1 MIKPHKLF
9 YAIAFLTLNISQAQ
23 TAYNFTEGLG
33 AGSCHQYG
41 REAIFTDLLAHQ
53 LIQGKLA
60 QPIEGGILTNDKQ
73 GKPIKWQRIKAD
85 TTNNLRDASLNNGY
99 LYLTYTSKEEK
110 LAIFQGIGHAGMFF
124 NGVPFSGDVN
134 RHEWLFQPIKIKKG
148 LNEIY
153 LRVGFGG
160 RFQGV
165 TAKLIFP
172 EKPVFISTKDT
183 TLPHILIE
191 KTSKSLLG
199 GIVLM
204 NLTEKPLKNLKIK
217 TTIEGNSMVS
227 DVPNISPMT
236 TRKVPFQMNVAKI
249 TQKGDVNCTVELLEN
264 NKVLDKK
271 TIVLNAVSEKEH
283 HSSTFISAIDGSVQY
298 YAVAPQTGTP
308 TAESALFLSVHG
320 AGVEAIGQA
329 RAYKQK
335 DWGTLVAPTNRR
347 PRGFNWEDW
356 GRLDALEVLDL
367 AQKRFNPNPQKIY
380 LTGHSMGGH
389 GSWYLGAT
397 YPGKWAGVAPCA
409 GYPTLMGYGS
419 ADGKIPTNSENKA
432 EQMLLRASNQS
443 NVIALANNYKASGVY
458 ILHGDADRVVS
469 VEYAREMR
477 KVLSNFHN
485 DFSYYEYPNGSHWY
499 SNESVDWQPLFDFF
513 KWHKIPK
520 HEDLDT
526 INFTTASP
534 AISSTYHWAGIEQQE
549 YPLSYSNIQVKRNK
563 DKKQIEIKTDNVRMV
578 KLLPTAFPQNEAF
591 KVIIDGFEVCSA
603 CKTDDKTLYFT
614 KNQKWEQAD
623 APTQN
628 QRSSLRNGTFK
639 EGFNHKMVFVYSTN
653 GTKEENEATYQKAV
667 LDAETWYYRGNGAM
681 DIVADKDF
689 TPSVFPDRGVII
701 YGNATTNS
709 AWKML
714 LANSPLQVQ
723 RGSLKMGD
731 EEFKGDDLGIY
742 FSYPRPDSRIAS
754 VSVVAGTGIVGMKA
768 TFANQYFAG
777 ASGFPDYL
785 IFTADMM
792 KDGAKSIKMTG
803 FFDNNWQFSKTGMV
817 KGE

>member
-1 MIKPHKLF
+1 MIKSFALF
-9 YAIAFLTLNISQAQ
+9 WVILFFTLTASQAQ
-23 TAYNFTEGLG
+23 TTHTFTEGLG
-33 AGSCHQYG
+33 AGPCHQYG
-41 REAIFTDLLAHQ
+41 REAIFTDLLAYQ

-60 QPIEGGILTNDKQ
+60 QPTEGGTLTTDKQ
-73 GKPIKWQRIKAD
+73 GKPLQWQRVKAD
-85 TTNNLRDASLNNGY
+85 TAKRLRDASLNNGY

-110 LAIFQGIGHAGMFF
+110 MALFHALGHAGMFF
-124 NGVPFSGDVN
+124 NGVPLSGDVN
-134 RHEWLFQPIKIKKG
+134 RHEWLFQPVKIKKG

-165 TAKLIFP
+165 TAELIFP
-172 EKPVFISTKDT
+172 EKPVFISVKDST
-183 TLPHILIE
+183 VPHILIE
-191 KTSKSLLG
+191 KTAEPLWG
-199 GIVLM
+199 GIVLI
-204 NLTEKPLKNLKIK
+204 NSTEKPLKNLKIK

-227 DVPNISPMT
+227 DVPIISQMT
-236 TRKVPFQMNVAKI
+236 TRKVPFKMNVSKI
-249 TQKGDVNCTVELLEN
+249 TQKGDVNCTITLLEN
-264 NKVLDKK
+264 NTILDQK
-271 TIVLNAVSEKEH
+271 TIVLNAVSETEH

-298 YAVAPQTGTP
+298 YAVAPQTATP
-308 TAESALFLSVHG
+308 TSESALFLSVHG

-329 RAYKQK
+329 RAYTKK

-356 GRLDALEVLDL
+356 GRLDALEVLDI
-367 AQKRFNPNPQKIY
+367 ATKRFNPNPQKIY

-443 NVIALANNYKASGVY
+443 NVIALANNYKASGIY

-526 INFTTASP
+526 INFTTANP
-534 AISSTYHWAGIEQQE
+534 AVSSTYHWAGIEQQDF
-549 YPLSYSNIQVKRNK
+549 PLSYSNIQVKRDK
-563 DKKQIEIKTDNVRMV
+563 DKKQIDIKTDNARMV
-578 KLLPTAFPQNEAF
+578 KLLPTAFSKNEAF
-591 KVIIDGFEVCSA
+591 KVLIDGFEACSA
-603 CKTDDKTLYFT
+603 CKTDDKPLFFI
-614 KNQKWEQAD
+614 KNQKWEESA
-623 APTQN
+623 APSQN
-628 QRSSLRNGTFK
+628 QRSSIRNGTFK

-689 TPSVFPDRGVII
+689 TPSLYADRGVII

-723 RGSLKMGD
+723 RGSVKMGD
-731 EEFKGDDLGIY
+731 VEIKGDDLGIY
-742 FSYPRPDSRIAS
+742 FSYPRPDSRMAS
-754 VSVVAGTGIVGMKA
+754 VSVVAGTGVVGMKA